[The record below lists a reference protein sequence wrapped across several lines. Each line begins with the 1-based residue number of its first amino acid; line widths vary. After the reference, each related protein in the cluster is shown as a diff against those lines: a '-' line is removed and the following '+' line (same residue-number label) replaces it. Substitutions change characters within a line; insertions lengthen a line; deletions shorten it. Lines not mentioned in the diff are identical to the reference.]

1 MNPTISAAVAILYL
15 LLSAFLQSTSLGLN
29 SSILSILFLLHRH
42 DSIVQSRG
50 GGEADSALWSEIN
63 LSLSYDKVS
72 SLGKASLHKKM
83 NTPIPLYCMGP
94 LPKCKS
100 IIGNILG
107 FKVGISPMS
116 CINLEYGKFES
127 FYTRHR

>member
-1 MNPTISAAVAILYL
+1 M
-15 LLSAFLQSTSLGLN
+15 
-29 SSILSILFLLHRH
+29 
-42 DSIVQSRG
+42 
-50 GGEADSALWSEIN
+50 DSALWSEIN

-72 SLGKASLHKKM
+72 SPNKAGMHKKM
-83 NTPIPLYCMGP
+83 NTSIPLYCMGP

-107 FKVGISPMS
+107 FKVGISPTL
-116 CINLEYGKFES
+116 CINLECGKFES